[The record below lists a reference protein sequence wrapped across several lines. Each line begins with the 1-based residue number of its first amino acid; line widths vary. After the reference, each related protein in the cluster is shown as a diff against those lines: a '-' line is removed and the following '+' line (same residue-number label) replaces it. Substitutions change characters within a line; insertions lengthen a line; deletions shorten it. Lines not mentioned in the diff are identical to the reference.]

1 MRNIAISLITAWM
14 LAAASTEACE
24 LCGGLARR
32 NSLAY
37 EFEHA
42 DVIVYGRLANPKLL
56 TGAGKGTTDFHVD
69 RILKDDPGF
78 SREKT
83 LTIPHYLPVLDP
95 KSPPKCVM
103 FYRKQDARF
112 DPYWSKEVTALA
124 VFDFVAEINRLRKHP
139 DKMLLHAAKH
149 FDDAD
154 PQVADE
160 AFMVFAKS
168 DDKAIA
174 EIAKKLSPVNLR
186 KLVKNPDMESER
198 LSMFAYLL
206 GACGNNDDAELL
218 TSLMKDRSPRM
229 YKAFEGVL
237 AGYVT
242 MRPKEGWAAVEASI
256 KDDKQSFLR
265 RYATLRTLRFFY
277 ASKPKETGP
286 QVMHNLGL
294 AIGHPDIADMAIED
308 LRKWK
313 RWEHTALIVSCWDKK
328 SHDSRITKQS
338 VVRYALACPEPAAR
352 AMLER
357 ARRQDPEMVKAMEE
371 ELK

>member
-1 MRNIAISLITAWM
+1 MRKIVLAICLAWM
-14 LAAASTEACE
+14 LVAAPTEACE
-24 LCGGLARR
+24 LCGGLSKR

-42 DVIVYGRLANPKLL
+42 DVIVYGHIANPKLIN
-56 TGAGKGTTDFHVD
+56 GGKGTTEFHVD
-69 RILKDDPGF
+69 RILKDDPAF
-78 SREKT
+78 PRQKT
-83 LTIPHYLPVLDP
+83 LTIARYLPILDP
-95 KSPPKCVM
+95 KTPPKYVM
-103 FYRKQDARF
+103 FYRNPKASLE
-112 DPYWSKEVTALA
+112 PYWGKEVTTLA
-124 VFDFVAEINRLRKHP
+124 VFEFVAGINRLRGDHE
-139 DKMLLHAAKH
+139 KMLLHAAKH

-154 PQVADE
+154 PYVADE

-168 DDKAIA
+168 DDKVIA
-174 EIAKKLSPVNLR
+174 EIAKKLSPVSLR

-198 LSMFAYLL
+198 LSMFAFLL

-218 TSLMKDRSPRM
+218 RSLLKDQSPRM
-229 YKAFEGVL
+229 NKAFEGVL

-242 MRPKEGWAAVEASI
+242 MRPKEGWAALEASV

-286 QVMHNLGL
+286 QVLHNLSL
-294 AIGHPDIADMAIED
+294 AIAQPDIADMAIGD
-308 LRKWK
+308 LCKWK

-328 SHDSRITKQS
+328 SYNSPITKQGL
-338 VVRYALACPEPAAR
+338 VRYALACPEPAAR
-352 AMLER
+352 AMLDR
-357 ARRQDPEMVKAMEE
+357 ARREDPDLVKAMEE